1 MWKHFAHFGLESGM
15 VLRNYGTKGVYEG
28 IYRFNSKWVRKKE
41 KYENS
46 KMDVKIFLLA
56 L

>member
-1 MWKHFAHFGLESGM
+1 M

-28 IYRFNSKWVRKKE
+28 IYRFNSKCLRKKE

-46 KMDVKIFLLA
+46 KMDLKIFFVGTLISNDNIIFA
-56 L
+56 